1 MRLVALRDTMLAEV
15 VPALPTDPIAQL
27 CEPHRVISVDQRLCG
42 FAPALPEKLQYRQQ
56 PGKPEQEREVRLARR
71 HAPVSANSVAF
82 RLMAAGCA
90 PFGAAVSPKLTKSCQ
105 VLARGAPRRAGFAYE
120 CRDRP

>member
-1 MRLVALRDTMLAEV
+1 MLAEV

-71 HAPVSANSVAF
+71 HAPVSATSVAF

-90 PFGAAVSPKLTKSCQ
+90 PFGR
-105 VLARGAPRRAGFAYE
+105 RGKPEINEILRSLRREAPRRAGFAYE
-120 CRDRP
+120 CR